1 MRTGVLDPKHI
12 GLSGPAFDVPLERG
26 KLREFATA
34 IGAHLPD
41 YLDQPDAV
49 VPPTFLVMW
58 AYFWG
63 YLLERPGGTALK
75 TIGADQ
81 LMSLDGGHSYIYPG
95 APPRI
100 GQTLRACTE
109 VEDIWT
115 KQGRNC
121 GRSSFIRMLST
132 FRDESGLVVAEWRP
146 TSVIPEVPPAAAV
159 ERAAEI
165 GADRPY
171 MKRDEQRREFMAMP
185 RQQWDDLSEG
195 EGPGPIIMPPLT
207 LTDIVRYQ
215 YASGEDSVAHH
226 DEVSARAEGFPTF
239 FSVGMLHAGLLS
251 TYAVCWLGPERV
263 RRFDARFNDMIW
275 PGDELTY
282 DGVITA
288 KREEHGRRLVDVALS
303 CDREG
308 TTVTSATATFDL
320 T

>member
-1 MRTGVLDPKHI
+1 
-12 GLSGPAFDVPLERG
+12 
-26 KLREFATA
+26 
-34 IGAHLPD
+34 
-41 YLDQPDAV
+41 
-49 VPPTFLVMW
+49 
-58 AYFWG
+58 
-63 YLLERPGGTALK
+63 
-75 TIGADQ
+75 
-81 LMSLDGGHSYIYPG
+81 
-95 APPRI
+95 
-100 GQTLRACTE
+100 
-109 VEDIWT
+109 
-115 KQGRNC
+115 
-121 GRSSFIRMLST
+121 
-132 FRDESGLVVAEWRP
+132 
-146 TSVIPEVPPAAAV
+146 
-159 ERAAEI
+159 
-165 GADRPY
+165 
-171 MKRDEQRREFMAMP
+171 
-185 RQQWDDLSEG
+185 
-195 EGPGPIIMPPLT
+195 MPPLT